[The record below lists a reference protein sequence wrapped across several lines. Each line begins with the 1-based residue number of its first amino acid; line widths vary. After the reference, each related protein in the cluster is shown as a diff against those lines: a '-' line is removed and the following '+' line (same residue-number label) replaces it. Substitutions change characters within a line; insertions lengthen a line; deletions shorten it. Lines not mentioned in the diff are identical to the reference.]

1 MECFALFTFIFKLK
15 HNFNFFRL
23 CIISMEVPRD
33 MLASYCSKSMLES
46 ESLQEKLLGCV
57 GLLMYD
63 CTNVLAQQNTI
74 LQEVKTELTE
84 LRNDL
89 KERKATSTSGST
101 LKGKIAKQN
110 VPLSEEDK
118 LKFSVYSNKESQSK
132 KRKLSTQNPEE
143 SVGVIYKDVKPEPKP
158 EIPPE
163 SHLNSFTIFKKLDAL
178 STGKSS
184 YNPPQDRK
192 SCVPEDVKTSV
203 QSGAYIGKTIAK
215 DYSMTKSDVGQTYVC
230 TICSKRYKQFIGG
243 IVKHLIEFHNV
254 QQRPE
259 ALAKHFTQVHEI
271 KDG

>member
-1 MECFALFTFIFKLK
+1 
-15 HNFNFFRL
+15 
-23 CIISMEVPRD
+23 MEVPRD
-33 MLASYCSKSMLES
+33 VLASYCSNAVLKG

-101 LKGKIAKQN
+101 LKGKIAKKKI
-110 VPLSEEDK
+110 PSSEEDK
-118 LKFSVYSNKESQSK
+118 LKFFVEINKKSQSK
-132 KRKLSTQNPEE
+132 KRKLFTQNPEE
-143 SVGVIYKDVKPEPKP
+143 SVGIINKDVKLEPKP

-163 SHLNSFTIFKKLDAL
+163 SPLNSFDIFKNLNAL
-178 STGKSS
+178 STSKSS

-203 QSGAYIGKTIAK
+203 QSGAHIEKTIAK
-215 DYSMTKSDVGQTYVC
+215 DFSMTKSDVGQTYVC